1 MRLGTIKSLALDRVN
16 FVLVAELTGGLKPLV
31 EQFPTLQALFDRYDE
46 LVGIDECGEP
56 NWMQIRPPSEQGVKI
71 GR

>member
-16 FVLVAELTGGLKPLV
+16 FVLVAELTGGLPPVIEK
-31 EQFPTLQALFDRYDE
+31 FPSRAELFTRYDQ
-46 LVGIDECGEP
+46 LVAIDEEGSFSWQMP
-56 NWMQIRPPSEQGVKI
+56 GSYHH